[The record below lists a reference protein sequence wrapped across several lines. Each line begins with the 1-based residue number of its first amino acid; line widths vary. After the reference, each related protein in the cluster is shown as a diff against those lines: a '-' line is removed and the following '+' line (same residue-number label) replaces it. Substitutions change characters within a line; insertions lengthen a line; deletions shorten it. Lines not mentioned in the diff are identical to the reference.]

1 LPPDHPFFDVPTVIL
16 TPRMS
21 GISANYYERL
31 TALFCDNLG
40 RYLAGEPLLNLVDKQ
55 KGY

>member
-1 LPPDHPFFDVPTVIL
+1 MIL
-16 TPRMS
+16 APRMS
-21 GISANYYERL
+21 GISADYNDRV

-40 RYLAGEPLLNLVDKQ
+40 RYLAGAPLHNLVDKQ